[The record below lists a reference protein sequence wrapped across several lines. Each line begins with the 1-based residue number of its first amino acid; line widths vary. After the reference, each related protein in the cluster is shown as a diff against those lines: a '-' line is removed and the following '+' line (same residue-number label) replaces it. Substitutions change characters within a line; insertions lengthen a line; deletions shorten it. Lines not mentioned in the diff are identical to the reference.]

1 MNKTINAFL
10 KLNKYTKV
18 SEVANLSGVLRTNG
32 VLLFDLVPR
41 ILLELLDAK
50 RHLALVTVESEDNGL
65 YLIAHLEE
73 VLSAAQVLRPAH
85 LAHVD
90 KTLYSRS
97 NLNECAVVGHN
108 HYFTLNL
115 VANLEVLIQLVPW
128 MWLQLL
134 QAQSDA
140 LLLLVKVEDNNVK
153 LLVGLYD
160 IGGVVYATPRQV
172 GDMDKS
178 VNTTQVD
185 KHTIAGDVLNS
196 TLKHLTLLE
205 LSDDFLAL
213 LLKLGLDECL
223 VRNNNVLV
231 LLVDLNN
238 LELHCLVDKYII
250 VADGLNVDLAT
261 RQEGLDTKDVND
273 HTTLSAALDVTL
285 NDLVILKRL
294 VNALPALGCACFPV
308 REHELTLLILLVFNK
323 HLNGVAHLKVGVV
336 TELVVRNNTVRLVA
350 NVNYYLALVD

>member
-1 MNKTINAFL
+1 M
-10 KLNKYTKV
+10 
-18 SEVANLSGVLRTNG
+18 
-32 VLLFDLVPR
+32 
-41 ILLELLDAK
+41 
-50 RHLALVTVESEDNGL
+50 
-65 YLIAHLEE
+65 
-73 VLSAAQVLRPAH
+73 
-85 LAHVD
+85 
-90 KTLYSRS
+90 
-97 NLNECAVVGHN
+97 
-108 HYFTLNL
+108 
-115 VANLEVLIQLVPW
+115 
-128 MWLQLL
+128 
-134 QAQSDA
+134 
-140 LLLLVKVEDNNVK
+140 
-153 LLVGLYD
+153 
-160 IGGVVYATPRQV
+160 
-172 GDMDKS
+172 
-178 VNTTQVD
+178 
-185 KHTIAGDVLNS
+185 
-196 TLKHLTLLE
+196 TLLE